1 MNPLFNANSNYNS
14 NYSNMMQRFDQFKKT
29 FSGNPRDQI
38 QQLLNSG
45 RISQSQ
51 YDAAVQKANEL
62 FKMMNT

>member
-1 MNPLFNANSNYNS
+1 MNPLFNANSNYNPNS
-14 NYSNMMQRFDQFKKT
+14 SMLQRFDQFKKT

-45 RISQSQ
+45 RVSQSQ

-62 FKMMNT
+62 FKIMNT